1 MHPENSLFNID
12 IFPHQVQVLD
22 NSGGVPPVLAVSLFS
37 TVKVESLTSVV
48 ATPGRGGEGGL
59 QGAGVNGE
67 TEHWPERTLTVEQ
80 LLCL

>member
-1 MHPENSLFNID
+1 M
-12 IFPHQVQVLD
+12 
-22 NSGGVPPVLAVSLFS
+22 SLFS

-80 LLCL
+80 LLCLHRHPHNVETNVSSQHSNRLTTEERRTGQH